1 MIVFSIALIA
11 GLLLVSNQIAKPKPY
26 KGQYL

>member
-1 MIVFSIALIA
+1 MIVFSISMIAALLYI
-11 GLLLVSNQIAKPKPY
+11 SSQIAKPKPY